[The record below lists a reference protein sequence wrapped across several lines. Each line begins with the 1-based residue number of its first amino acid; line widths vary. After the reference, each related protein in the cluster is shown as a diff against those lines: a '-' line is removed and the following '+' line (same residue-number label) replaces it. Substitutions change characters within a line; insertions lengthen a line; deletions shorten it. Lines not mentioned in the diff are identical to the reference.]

1 MFVKHDGR
9 GRTDLKTGAIFIQV
23 FVTGAAGFVGTA
35 VIKELLAN
43 GHKVLGLA
51 RSDANAAAL
60 KAAGADIHRGS
71 LEDMN
76 SLRVGAAAADGVI
89 HCAFNHEFS
98 KFAANAEQDRQ
109 ALEEMAKVLEGTDKP
124 LISTSGL
131 LGIAPGATATE
142 AIPAVAASPRKS
154 EEVLAA
160 TKRGVRAMTVRL
172 PPNTHDGV
180 EGGFAPLIIAAAR
193 ANGVS
198 AYVGDGRNRWPA
210 VHRLD
215 AARLYRLALEKGVA
229 GARYHAVSDAGIM
242 FRDLA
247 EVIGR
252 RLNLPV
258 VSKTPEEAGGHF
270 GFLGMFAGL
279 DAPASAQWTRDQ
291 LGWQPKHPGLIADLE
306 HLR

>member
-1 MFVKHDGR
+1 MR
-9 GRTDLKTGAIFIQV
+9 V
-23 FVTGAAGFVGTA
+23 FVTGAAGFVGSA
-35 VIKELLAN
+35 VVNELVAN
-43 GHKVLGLA
+43 GHTVLGLA

-71 LEDMN
+71 LEDIN
-76 SLRVGAAAADGVI
+76 SLRAGAAAADGVI
-89 HCAFNHEFS
+89 HCAFNHDFS
-98 KFAANAEQDRQ
+98 KYAANAEQDRH

-131 LGIAPGATATE
+131 LGVAPGATATE
-142 AIPAVAASPRKS
+142 AIPASTASPRKS

-160 TKRGVRAMTVRL
+160 AERGVRAMTVRL
-172 PPNTHDGV
+172 PPNTHDGA
-180 EGGFAPLIIAAAR
+180 EGGFVSLIIAAAR

-198 AYVGDGRNRWPA
+198 AYVADGRNRWPA

-215 AARLYRLALEKGVA
+215 AAHLYRLALEKGAA
-229 GARYHAVSDAGIM
+229 GARYHAVGDEGIT
-242 FRDLA
+242 FRDIA

-252 RLNLPV
+252 RLSVPV
-258 VSKTPEEAGGHF
+258 VSKTPEEADSHF
-270 GFLGMFAGL
+270 GFLGMFAAL

-291 LGWQPKHPGLIADLE
+291 LGWQPKHSGLIADLE

>member
-1 MFVKHDGR
+1 MR
-9 GRTDLKTGAIFIQV
+9 V
-23 FVTGAAGFVGTA
+23 FVTGAAGFVGSA
-35 VIKELLAN
+35 VVNELIAN

-60 KAAGADIHRGS
+60 KAAGADIQRGS

-76 SLRVGAAAADGVI
+76 SLRAGAAAADGVI
-89 HCAFNHEFS
+89 HCAFNHDFS
-98 KFAANAEQDRQ
+98 KYAANAEQDRA
-109 ALEEMAKVLEGTDKP
+109 ALEEMAKVLEGTGKP

-142 AIPAVAASPRKS
+142 AMPAAAGSPRKS

-160 TKRGVRAMTVRL
+160 AERGVRAMTVRL
-172 PPNTHDGV
+172 PPNTHDGA
-180 EGGFAPLIIAAAR
+180 EGGFVSLIIAAAR

-198 AYVGDGRNRWPA
+198 AYVADGRNRWPA

-215 AARLYRLALEKGVA
+215 AAHLYRLALEKGTA
-229 GARYHAVSDAGIM
+229 GARYHAVGDEGIT
-242 FRDLA
+242 FRDIA

-252 RLNLPV
+252 RLGIPV
-258 VSKTPEEAGGHF
+258 VSKTPEEAGSHF

-291 LGWQPKHPGLIADLE
+291 LGWQPKHSGLIADLE